1 MNRINWSKF
10 GLIFSVIFWC
20 FITLIRV
27 FNHSPWYDEYHAW
40 QIAHDLN
47 VFELFSFLKEEGHT
61 FIWFLLLMPFA
72 KTNFMYPYSM
82 LLLNWV
88 FCFIAILI
96 LWTKSPFNNWVKF
109 LISFSFPFL
118 GLYSVLARCYSIGI
132 MLLFILISLDKDKLK
147 YPIWYSLLLI
157 LLANTSLMGT
167 VPATVLGVRFAF
179 EIFKNKQKIFV
190 PFSIAIFGAVLI
202 LVQLIG
208 SPEAGLSFYPEK
220 ITLFNVLPARITLD
234 SFWVW
239 SFYSVLTLIFLIIFY
254 VKNKIFPVFFIFSI
268 LMLVGIFCIYFGSL
282 WHLFFIYIYLIASC
296 WLVLQREN
304 LKWKNVLIIALI
316 IITIPCF
323 IYKPIFKDYN
333 VVFKNNIG
341 TVANEIKTDKNL
353 NGSTIMIF
361 RQFDTAIQPYLQKNN
376 INIVNYCSGE
386 LLNYNTTS
394 YVNSKNCLLNM
405 FLESQMVSLDNSV
418 FDKWYSD
425 NLYLLTLNKIK
436 LNDNNSN
443 KFKYDFILYKDLGE
457 NYLWK
462 VRKIK

>member
-1 MNRINWSKF
+1 MSKSNWSKI
-10 GLIFSVIFWC
+10 GLIFSIIFWC
-20 FITLIRV
+20 FITLVRV
-27 FNHSPWYDEYHAW
+27 FHHSPWYDESHAW

-47 VFELFSFLKEEGHT
+47 IFELFRFMKAEGHT
-61 FIWFLLLMPFA
+61 VLWFLCLMPFA

-82 LLLNWV
+82 LLLNWF

-96 LWTKSPFNNWVKF
+96 MWLKAPFNSWVKF
-109 LISFSFPFL
+109 LISFGFPFL
-118 GLYSVLARCYSIGI
+118 GMYSVIARCYSLGI
-132 MLLFILISLDKDKLK
+132 MFLFMLLALEKDKLK
-147 YPIWYSLLLI
+147 HPNWYALLLI

-167 VPATVLGVRFAF
+167 IPAFVLGVIFAY
-179 EIFKNKQKIFV
+179 EMIKNKQKILV
-190 PFSIAIFGAVLI
+190 PFSIAIFGAILI

-208 SPEAGLSFYPEK
+208 SLDAGLAYYPER
-220 ITLFNVLPARITLD
+220 ITLFNVLLAHITFN

-239 SFYSVLTLIFLIIFY
+239 TFYSVLTLIFLIIFH
-254 VKNKIFPVFFIFSI
+254 VKNKIFPAFFVFSI
-268 LMLVGIFCIYFGSL
+268 LMLGGIFCIYFGSL
-282 WHLFFIYIYLIASC
+282 WHLFFIYIYFISSC

-304 LKWKNVLIIALI
+304 LQWKNLITIALVIIA
-316 IITIPCF
+316 IPCF
-323 IYKPIFKDYN
+323 IYKPTAKDFN

-341 TVANEIKTDKNL
+341 TVVNEIKMDKNL

-376 INIVNYCSGE
+376 INIVNYCSGD

-405 FLESQMVSLDNSV
+405 FLESQMVSLDNEV

-425 NLYLLTLNKIK
+425 KLYLLTLDKIK

-443 KFKYDFILYKDLGE
+443 KFKYYFILYKDLGE

-462 VRKIK
+462 VQKIK

>member
-1 MNRINWSKF
+1 M
-10 GLIFSVIFWC
+10 
-20 FITLIRV
+20 
-27 FNHSPWYDEYHAW
+27 
-40 QIAHDLN
+40 
-47 VFELFSFLKEEGHT
+47 
-61 FIWFLLLMPFA
+61 
-72 KTNFMYPYSM
+72 
-82 LLLNWV
+82 
-88 FCFIAILI
+88 
-96 LWTKSPFNNWVKF
+96 
-109 LISFSFPFL
+109 
-118 GLYSVLARCYSIGI
+118 
-132 MLLFILISLDKDKLK
+132 
-147 YPIWYSLLLI
+147 
-157 LLANTSLMGT
+157 
-167 VPATVLGVRFAF
+167 
-179 EIFKNKQKIFV
+179 
-190 PFSIAIFGAVLI
+190 
-202 LVQLIG
+202 
-208 SPEAGLSFYPEK
+208 
-220 ITLFNVLPARITLD
+220 
-234 SFWVW
+234 
-239 SFYSVLTLIFLIIFY
+239 
-254 VKNKIFPVFFIFSI
+254 
-268 LMLVGIFCIYFGSL
+268 
-282 WHLFFIYIYLIASC
+282 
-296 WLVLQREN
+296 
-304 LKWKNVLIIALI
+304 I

-341 TVANEIKTDKNL
+341 TVVNGIKTDKNL